1 MRRLNNVLRGDTMPF
16 IICMCVFFLGTA
28 VWLAV
33 KLSGGRKARNKRM
46 KERGFE
52 ITRNLCGLYIDDKHR
67 KWYVNSPQYGDK
79 LFDFSDIIDCKIYGE
94 SSFVTGMY
102 KKGVYIY
109 TRGGEAVYA
118 AVGESKNGCSDFM
131 HDIDAKAANNIYAA
145 VMSMMTEAEAA
156 PRVSGDAESQ
166 LKKLK
171 ELLEKGLITSAD
183 YEAKKRQ
190 ILGL

>member
-1 MRRLNNVLRGDTMPF
+1 MPF

-28 VWLAV
+28 IWLAV
-33 KLSGGRKARNKRM
+33 NLLGGRKARNKRM

-52 ITRNLCGLYIDDKHR
+52 ITRNLCDLYIDDKHR

-79 LFDFSDIIDCKIYGE
+79 LFDFSDIIDCKIYGK

-109 TRGGEAVYA
+109 TRSGEAVYA

-131 HDIDAKAANNIYAA
+131 YDIDAKAANNIYAA
-145 VMSMMTEAEAA
+145 VMSMMTESAAA
-156 PRVSGDAESQ
+156 PRVSSDMESQ
-166 LKKLK
+166 LKTLK
-171 ELLEKGLITSAD
+171 DMFEAGLITQED

-190 ILGL
+190 LLGL

>member
-1 MRRLNNVLRGDTMPF
+1 
-16 IICMCVFFLGTA
+16 
-28 VWLAV
+28 
-33 KLSGGRKARNKRM
+33 
-46 KERGFE
+46 
-52 ITRNLCGLYIDDKHR
+52 
-67 KWYVNSPQYGDK
+67 
-79 LFDFSDIIDCKIYGE
+79 
-94 SSFVTGMY
+94 MY

-131 HDIDAKAANNIYAA
+131 HDIDAKAANNIYGA
-145 VMSMMTEAEAA
+145 VISMMTEAAA